1 MQNIIRLRTFCF
13 TNLSKWKWFSLLCLG
28 MLLFSRLS
36 WIHILWAKH
45 FRKTKLNCRT
55 RSADSIILSLTS
67 ICYNFFALLH
77 NRYIVKEKM
86 RHSIGCF
93 SIRYDVSINKS
104 KYLEA
109 KIWLVV
115 ELPFSFRLDVQWTF
129 TRGIDST
136 DEHFTEGSLKKSRWL
151 ERTLQSSLFHSIQN
165 FIQYNIRHRFLH
177 TFSQNKVYL
186 VR

>member
-13 TNLSKWKWFSLLCLG
+13 TNLSKWKWFSLLCLS
-28 MLLFSRLS
+28 MLLFSRLI

-86 RHSIGCF
+86 RHSIRCF

-136 DEHFTEGSLKKSRWL
+136 GEHFSTQHIQSKNHFPNCCFHTIQCFKKWL
-151 ERTLQSSLFHSIQN
+151 VFALFLS
-165 FIQYNIRHRFLH
+165 
-177 TFSQNKVYL
+177 NKSA
-186 VR
+186 RRD

>member
-86 RHSIGCF
+86 RHSIRCF

-109 KIWLVV
+109 KIGLVV
-115 ELPFSFRLDVQWTF
+115 EHPFSFRLDVQWTF

-136 DEHFTEGSLKKSRWL
+136 GEHFSMQHIQSKNHFPNCCFHTIQCFKKWL
-151 ERTLQSSLFHSIQN
+151 VFALFLS
-165 FIQYNIRHRFLH
+165 
-177 TFSQNKVYL
+177 NKSA
-186 VR
+186 RRD